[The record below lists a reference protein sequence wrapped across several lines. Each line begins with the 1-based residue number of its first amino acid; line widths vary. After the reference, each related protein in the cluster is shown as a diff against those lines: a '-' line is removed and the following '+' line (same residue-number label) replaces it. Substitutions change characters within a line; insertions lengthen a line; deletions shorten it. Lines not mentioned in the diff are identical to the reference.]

1 MRTYTKYEFLDLLED
16 KLRKQRMTTVDDAT
30 DKDLFYAIA
39 AIINDEVRQAGLETV
54 KRYRQNKERQVSYLS
69 LEFLIGRLIESN
81 LVNTGFKA
89 VCDEVLTDLGRSPRA
104 VYHEEE
110 DAALGN
116 GGLGRLAACFLDSV
130 ASLGLAGNGFGIRY
144 RYGLFE
150 QHIAEGHQIEL
161 PDNWLK
167 EPYPWE
173 TRRAEEAVTVNF
185 GGSVDYITDD
195 DGNYVFTVTNP
206 QKVTAVPYDVS
217 IVGYRNDVVNNLR
230 LFKAEAA
237 DHLENAT
244 YNSRLD
250 EMNAIDQISAVL
262 YPDDNSED
270 GKLLRL
276 KQQYFLVSA
285 TIQTLVKRFKQ
296 TFGVPLTQFHDKN
309 VIQIN
314 DTHPTL
320 GIPELMR
327 VLMDEEGL
335 DWDAAWHV
343 TTQTFAYTNHTIMQ
357 EALEKW
363 SYDLIRQLNPRV
375 LMIIEEI
382 NRRFCEDK
390 PTEDIEEIAIISDG
404 LVHMSRLAIVGSF
417 SVNGVAALHS
427 EIIKNYT
434 FNAFYRLTPDKF
446 NNKTN
451 GITHRRWLQNANPE
465 LSRLITERIGDT
477 WVTHPEQLE
486 QLMNYTDDVEF
497 LEQLHAVKF
506 SNKQRLKA
514 LIFEQTGITVD
525 ENSIFD
531 VQIKRL
537 HEYKRQLLNVFHMMY
552 LYNTIK
558 DNPAINMQPRT
569 FIFGAKAAPGYK
581 RAKEII
587 RLIHAVADTVNAD
600 PAVGSRMK
608 VVFLENYN
616 VSLAEDIIPAADIS
630 EQISTA
636 SMEASG
642 TGNMKMMMN
651 GAVTL
656 GTMDGANVEIDERV
670 GRDNIIIF
678 GLSSDDVIGYQHN
691 GGYNARDV
699 YTNDDRVKRVMDQ
712 LIDDTFNHGKSFDDL
727 YYHLLKDND
736 PYFVLEDFTA
746 YVEAQERAAALYQD
760 KKTWQR
766 MSLVNIAQSGRFSSD
781 RTIKE
786 YNQDIWKLHNNQ

>member
-1 MRTYTKYEFLDLLED
+1 MRTFTKYEFHNLLED
-16 KLRKQRMTTVDDAT
+16 KLHKQRMTTVNEAT
-30 DKDLFYAIA
+30 NTDLFYAIA
-39 AIINDEVRQAGLETV
+39 AIINDEVHQTALETM
-54 KRYRQNKERQVSYLS
+54 KRHHQNKERQVSYLS

-81 LVNTGFKA
+81 LINTGFKS
-89 VCDEVLTDLGRSPRA
+89 VCDEVLIDLGKDPRH

-116 GGLGRLAACFLDSV
+116 GGLGRLAACFLDSI

-150 QHIAEGHQIEL
+150 QRIVSGEQIEL

-173 TRRAEEAVTVNF
+173 TRKFEETVIVNF
-185 GGSVDYITDD
+185 GGTVDYTIDEHD
-195 DGNYVFTVTNP
+195 NMHFTFNN
-206 QKVTAVPYDVS
+206 QEKVQAVPYDVS
-217 IVGYRNDVVNNLR
+217 IVGYHNDVVNNLR
-230 LFKAEAA
+230 LWKAEAFNRV
-237 DHLENAT
+237 DDGHGYDN
-244 YNSRLD
+244 RLNY
-250 EMNAIDQISAVL
+250 MNNVERISGVL
-262 YPDDNSED
+262 YPDDESDD

-285 TIQTLVKRFKQ
+285 TLQTLIKRFKSIHEL
-296 TFGVPLTQFHDKN
+296 PLTQFHEKN

-327 VLMDEEGL
+327 ILMDEEGL
-335 DWDAAWHV
+335 SWKEAWYITSH
-343 TTQTFAYTNHTIMQ
+343 TFAYTNHTIMQ

-363 SYDLIRQLNPRV
+363 SYDLVKQLNPRV

-382 NRRFCEDK
+382 NRQFCLDISEDQLK
-390 PTEDIEEIAIISDG
+390 DLSVIDDG
-404 LVHMSRLAIVGSF
+404 VVHMSRLAIIGSF

-427 EIIKNYT
+427 DIIKKHT
-434 FNAFYRLTPDKF
+434 FNDFYQLDEEKF

-451 GITHRRWLQNANPE
+451 GITHRRWLLNANPG
-465 LSRLITERIGDT
+465 LSRLITSKIGDS
-477 WVTHPEQLE
+477 WIAHPDQLR
-486 QLMNYTDDVEF
+486 QLLDFKDDENF
-497 LEQLHAVKF
+497 LSELDAVKVK
-506 SNKQRLKA
+506 NKQHLKKV
-514 LIFEQTGITVD
+514 IFQKTGIEVN

-537 HEYKRQLLNVFHMMY
+537 HEYKRQLLNVFHIIY
-552 LYNTIK
+552 LYHEIK
-558 DNPAINMQPRT
+558 DNPTMEVQPRT

-587 RLIHAVADTVNAD
+587 RLIHAVANVINNDDDVAD
-600 PAVGSRMK
+600 RIK

-616 VSLAEDIIPAADIS
+616 VSLAEDIIPAAEIS

-670 GRDNIIIF
+670 GRDHIIIF
-678 GLSSDDVIGYQHN
+678 GLSSDKVIDYQNN
-691 GGYNARDV
+691 GGYRAREV
-699 YTNDDRVKRVMDQ
+699 YQTDERIKRIMDE
-712 LIDDTFNHGKSFDDL
+712 LNDDTFTNGKSFNDL

-736 PYFVLEDFTA
+736 PYFILRDFDT
-746 YVEAQERAAALYQD
+746 YVDAEKRAAALYND
-760 KKTWQR
+760 KKKWNQ
-766 MSLVNIAQSGRFSSD
+766 MSLVNIAESGYFSSD
-781 RTIKE
+781 RTIKD
-786 YNQDIWKLHNNQ
+786 YNEDIWKLN